1 MCVNNK
7 KENDFIGSLEGLGLD
22 KAFRDLE
29 NYFFSADGSNQSI
42 KSWDYERYIERDN
55 DWHLCGKQRLKNN

>member
-7 KENDFIGSLEGLGLD
+7 KENNFIRSLEGLGLD
-22 KAFRDLE
+22 KTC
-29 NYFFSADGSNQSI
+29 YCFSSVDGGNQSI
-42 KSWDYERYIERDN
+42 KIWDYERYIERDN